1 MTDIHISS
9 ALWAS
14 TMMPEGIFER
24 WRAVEGALLAK
35 GDVVA
40 EVRIEGALHEL
51 VAPAGGRLIHLAA
64 VNEVIEP
71 GSVIGRIG

>member
-1 MTDIHISS
+1 MTDISIT
-9 ALWAS
+9 ADFWAG

-24 WRAVEGALLAK
+24 WRVAEGALVDEGEA
-35 GDVVA
+35 VA
-40 EVRIEGALHEL
+40 EIRIEDALHEL
-51 VAPAGGRLIHLAA
+51 TAPRRGHLTQFAK